1 MAIAKI
7 ASMNYYY
14 YYAQFFYYIDFE
26 KNTETWHLTGI
37 RATCEKVWTQL
48 SEAIFPL

>member
-26 KNTETWHLTGI
+26 KNPET
-37 RATCEKVWTQL
+37 
-48 SEAIFPL
+48 

>member
-7 ASMNYYY
+7 ASVNYYY

-26 KNTETWHLTGI
+26 KNPET
-37 RATCEKVWTQL
+37 
-48 SEAIFPL
+48 

>member
-26 KNTETWHLTGI
+26 KKPET
-37 RATCEKVWTQL
+37 
-48 SEAIFPL
+48 

>member
-7 ASMNYYY
+7 ASMNYNY

-26 KNTETWHLTGI
+26 KNPET
-37 RATCEKVWTQL
+37 
-48 SEAIFPL
+48 